1 MIKEQEA
8 GLPTAVVC
16 RRHGIS
22 PSSFY
27 KLKVRYGRASEM
39 CRLKSLEDENAQLKR
54 LLAETTL
61 DNAALKDIP
70 EKS

>member
-16 RRHGIS
+16 RKHGIS

-27 KLKVRYGRASEM
+27 RLKARHDGASEM
-39 CRLKSLEDENAQLKR
+39 RHLKSLEDENAQLKR
-54 LLAETTL
+54 LLAETML
-61 DNAALKDIP
+61 DNAVLKDIP
-70 EKS
+70 GKN